1 MLKFL
6 IKVPGQ
12 RPYDGLFTSN
22 AAARQDAEARFPDAP
37 PASVLCLS
45 RLPQGR
51 AL

>member
-6 IKVPGQ
+6 IKVPGHA
-12 RPYDGLFTSN
+12 PYHGLYASSHAAR
-22 AAARQDAEARFPDAP
+22 AAADLQYPDAP

-51 AL
+51 AR